1 MIFNLFTNQN
11 IFNLNDILTYISV
24 GPVCALVQNTTFEH
38 CFEHC
43 CSALVVGV
51 LGELPAAGGGLRPS
65 ESPCA
70 AACSLS
76 SAQLVC
82 VCACVLCAGVL
93 LSAQLVCLCA
103 VCLCACVLVLCA
115 GCVVVCCVLV
125 HAQLH
130 PLMDMRALMG

>member
-24 GPVCALVQNTTFEH
+24 GPVCALVQNTTFEQ

-65 ESPCA
+65 ESRCA

-82 VCACVLCAGVL
+82 VCAGLLCAAACSACVLVCCVFMCLCVGAVCWLCGWVLCAGAC
-93 LSAQLVCLCA
+93 SASPSNGH
-103 VCLCACVLVLCA
+103 A
-115 GCVVVCCVLV
+115 GSNG
-125 HAQLH
+125 
-130 PLMDMRALMG
+130 LMS

>member
-24 GPVCALVQNTTFEH
+24 GPVCDLVQNTTFEH

-65 ESPCA
+65 ESRCA

-82 VCACVLCAGVL
+82 LCAGVLCAGVL
-93 LSAQLVCLCA
+93 VPAQLLCLCGG
-103 VCLCACVLVLCA
+103 VLCA

>member
-65 ESPCA
+65 ESRCA

-82 VCACVLCAGVL
+82 VCA
-93 LSAQLVCLCA
+93 VCW
-103 VCLCACVLVLCA
+103 CACVLVLCA

>member
-24 GPVCALVQNTTFEH
+24 GPVCDLVQNTTFEH

-65 ESPCA
+65 ESRCA

-76 SAQLVC
+76 SLS
-82 VCACVLCAGVL
+82 
-93 LSAQLVCLCA
+93 SAQLVCLCA
-103 VCLCACVLVLCA
+103 GVLLPAQLVCCVLVCCVFVCLCV

>member
-24 GPVCALVQNTTFEH
+24 GPVCALVQNTTFER
-38 CFEHC
+38 C

-65 ESPCA
+65 ESRCA

-93 LSAQLVCLCA
+93 VPAQLLCLCG
-103 VCLCACVLVLCA
+103 CVLCA
-115 GCVVVCCVLV
+115 GACSASPSNG
-125 HAQLH
+125 HAGSNG
-130 PLMDMRALMG
+130 LMS

>member
-24 GPVCALVQNTTFEH
+24 GPVCDLVQNTTFEH

-65 ESPCA
+65 ESRCA

-82 VCACVLCAGVL
+82 WCACVLCAGVL
-93 LSAQLVCLCA
+93 VPAQLLCLCGG
-103 VCLCACVLVLCA
+103 VLCA